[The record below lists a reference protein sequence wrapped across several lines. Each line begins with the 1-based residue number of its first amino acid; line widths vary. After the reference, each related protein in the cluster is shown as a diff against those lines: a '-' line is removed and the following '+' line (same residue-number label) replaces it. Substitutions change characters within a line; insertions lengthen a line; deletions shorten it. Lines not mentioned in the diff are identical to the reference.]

1 MFCGRHTRGYADIGG
16 QDVGLPYV
24 VRRTPRFEEYVKDPI
39 RRLGGGQLSRA
50 PIRRIGTKLHYDLV
64 PMLATRQSDYS
75 PVDRSRASRPLGVM
89 EVGENVNMVMKS
101 LMYWCAALA
110 LAGGWLLAGSA
121 MAQPTQPAN
130 PPGTTS
136 GPAAGTPPTP
146 TMPATRHQT
155 EVLRGNP
162 KGKPHNTRTTARKPA
177 TVHQQQVLR
186 NLQNNPSAHP
196 TH

>member
-1 MFCGRHTRGYADIGG
+1 MVCAPDAAW
-16 QDVGLPYV
+16 VAACSAE
-24 VRRTPRFEEYVKDPI
+24 PRFA
-39 RRLGGGQLSRA
+39 A
-50 PIRRIGTKLHYDLV
+50 PELNYDLV

-75 PVDRSRASRPLGVM
+75 PVDRSLVSRPLGVIQ
-89 EVGENVNMVMKS
+89 VGENVDMVMKS
-101 LMYWCAALA
+101 FMHRCAALA

-121 MAQPTQPAN
+121 NAQPTS
-130 PPGTTS
+130 PGTTS
-136 GPAAGTPPTP
+136 GTAAGTPATP

-155 EVLRGNP
+155 EVLRSRP
-162 KGKPHNTRTTARKPA
+162 AGKPHNTRTTARKPA